1 METQLAFAAYV
12 IAVISLG
19 ISLYAAYLF
28 TELKDKLPKTTK
40 PQQRPRSSTTQKKQE
55 KGHWD

>member
-1 METQLAFAAYV
+1 METQLAFVAYV

-19 ISLYAAYLF
+19 VSLYAAYLF
-28 TELKDKLPKTTK
+28 TEVKDRLPKITKPKTTTTRTTTK
-40 PQQRPRSSTTQKKQE
+40 PKE